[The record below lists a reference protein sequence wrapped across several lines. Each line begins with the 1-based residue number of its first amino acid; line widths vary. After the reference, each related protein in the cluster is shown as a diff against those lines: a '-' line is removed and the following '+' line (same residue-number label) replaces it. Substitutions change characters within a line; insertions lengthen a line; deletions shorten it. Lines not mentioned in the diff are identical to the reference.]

1 MHRLLIGLLLMASLP
16 MVARG
21 QAITPQ
27 GTPTTFDVATWN
39 IEWFGSS
46 SNGPSDDERQFQNVK
61 QIIAEADIDLW
72 AVQEIANRDLFGR
85 LTQELGADYE
95 GIIAQDEHSG
105 SQRIGFI
112 YNTNVIQPRRVQHIL
127 TDPNEYD
134 FAGRPPLQLEANVT
148 INDTTVVVTFI
159 VVHMKAF
166 SDLNSYNRRV
176 KGARDL
182 KIHMDFA
189 TLFSQPGVP
198 MASQPV
204 VLLGDFNDLLEG
216 SITAGQTRS
225 PFAIFLE
232 DTTDYFAPSLRI
244 DQANEATFCGSSTL
258 CSGSSTIDHIVI
270 TNELT
275 DAYVT
280 DSADRYESL
289 LQEVSGYVFN
299 TSDHLPVYARFDF
312 SATGVS
318 QERLPSTSTLVRL
331 HSPYPNPTS
340 QTTTLTLDLPRA
352 QTVRLS
358 VFDILGREVTTVRD
372 GFLRQGTHYLD
383 IDTSSWA
390 TGTFL
395 IRLETATGTSVRP
408 LVVLP

>member
-1 MHRLLIGLLLMASLP
+1 MPRFLIGLLLMASVPL
-16 MVARG
+16 MAHG
-21 QAITPQ
+21 QTITPQ

-61 QIIAEADIDLW
+61 QIIAEANIDLW
-72 AVQEIANRDLFGR
+72 AVQEIADRDLFGR
-85 LTQELGADYE
+85 LTQELGAGYE
-95 GIIAQDEHSG
+95 GIIATQSG

-127 TDPNEYD
+127 TNRD

-148 INDTTVVVTFI
+148 VNDTTVVVTFI

-176 KGARDL
+176 AGARDL
-182 KIHMDFA
+182 KNHIDFTA
-189 TLFSQPGVP
+189 L
-198 MASQPV
+198 ASQAT

-232 DTTDYFAPSLRI
+232 DTADYFAPSLRL

-275 DAYVT
+275 DAYVV

-289 LQEVSGYVFN
+289 LQEVSGFVFN
-299 TSDHLPVYARFDF
+299 TSDHLPVYARFNF

-318 QERLPSTSTLVRL
+318 NDRLPSAPAIAHL
-331 HSPYPNPTS
+331 HSPYPNPTV
-340 QTTTLTLDLPRA
+340 QMTTLTLDLPRA
-352 QTVRLS
+352 QAVRLS
-358 VFDILGREVTTVRD
+358 VFDILGREIITLRD
-372 GFLRQGTHYLD
+372 GFLHQGTHHLD

-390 TGTFL
+390 MGTFL